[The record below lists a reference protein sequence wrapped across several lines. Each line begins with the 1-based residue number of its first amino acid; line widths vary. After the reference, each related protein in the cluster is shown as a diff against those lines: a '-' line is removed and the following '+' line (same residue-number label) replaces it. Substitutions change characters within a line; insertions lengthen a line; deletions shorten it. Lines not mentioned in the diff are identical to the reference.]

1 MERCS
6 RPISLTCR
14 SMRPT
19 FKPSLVEGQP
29 MDVTIPIVVVIV
41 VVLAYL
47 YGRKTSPKTT
57 QARTEPSS
65 MIVSYSESPTSSD
78 EPPEESRNQDAWEG
92 WFSDAT
98 NPLTVESTLRLKYTD
113 GNEKQTERVVDVEQY
128 DENLHGGII
137 LGHCSLRQ
145 GTRTFRIDRINSC
158 VVQGTGEVVEDVRAF
173 LREIYDKS
181 VHSTIDRLR
190 DEEHDLLTVF
200 LFIGKADERLIK
212 KEVDIVAEMCRE
224 LTGDQRV
231 TWEIALK
238 MLNQFEIP
246 SLTAYRMA
254 VGTLVSLPEERRVA
268 IIRRAESIVGTQ
280 ETISGAEQDAIAYLK
295 KILTTGQE
303 EGSASS

>member
-1 MERCS
+1 MY
-6 RPISLTCR
+6 
-14 SMRPT
+14 
-19 FKPSLVEGQP
+19 VA
-29 MDVTIPIVVVIV
+29 IPIVVVIV

-47 YGRKTSPKTT
+47 YGRKTFPKTT
-57 QARTEPSS
+57 QARTEPSN
-65 MIVSYSESPTSSD
+65 MIVSYSESPTSPD
-78 EPPEESRNQDAWEG
+78 EPPEESRNQDEWEG
-92 WFSDAT
+92 WFLDAT
-98 NPLTVESTLRLKYTD
+98 NPLTVEITLRLKYTD

-145 GTRTFRIDRINSC
+145 GTRTFRIDRITSC
-158 VVQGTGEVVEDVRAF
+158 VVQSTGEVVEDVRAF

-224 LTGDQRV
+224 LTGDERV

-254 VGTLVSLPEERRVA
+254 VGRLASLPEERRLA

-280 ETISGAEQDAIAYLK
+280 KTISGAEQDAIAYLK
-295 KILTTGQE
+295 KMLTTGQE
-303 EGSASS
+303 EVFASS